1 MIQDD
6 SIKTIKGVGDKALEK
21 YEKLDIISVG
31 DLLEHYPRDYDEFK
45 GIRLIRSVHEGEL
58 AAIEGN
64 LVSRPQMKTKG
75 KLSILTTTMSDHSGG
90 MIDVTWF
97 NMPFLKNQ
105 LHMGTVYILR
115 GRVVRKRGR
124 LVMEQPKLYSKSDF
138 AHLMGKLRP
147 IYPLTKGLT
156 NNAITKAEEIALKET
171 EDLLEFLPIEIR
183 QRQNLMDYK
192 KALKTIHFPTTKEE
206 LIEAR
211 RRLVFDELF
220 LYVLALRRIREASQE
235 KESRHI
241 IEPSEEVESFKND
254 LPFALTGAQEK
265 AYQEILADMGSGH
278 VMSRLVQGDVGSGKT
293 IVALLCLYQVV
304 KNGAQGALMVP
315 TEVLAKQH
323 LGTFRRLLNG
333 GGSGEEQMEVS
344 SADSSSESAVLQEEN
359 SENTI
364 TIEALTGSMTAKE
377 KKEVKA
383 RLKTGEIDILIGTHA
398 LLQEDVEFQNLA
410 LVVTDEQHRF
420 GVRQREIFMGKGD
433 VPHILAMS
441 ATPIPRTLAL
451 ILYGDMDLTVIDEKP
466 ANRLPVKNAL
476 VNTSYRP
483 NAVIFMKKRVAEG
496 EQCYVIC
503 PMVEESEDS
512 DLENV
517 TIYAE
522 ELREQMNA
530 PGQKTPAEVG
540 GDTATDKP
548 IRIEAL
554 HGRMK
559 PKQKDE
565 IMERFAAHEIDILV
579 STTVIEVGIDVPNA
593 TTMLIEN
600 AERFGLATL
609 HQLRGRIG
617 RGSKQSY
624 CIFMMGQESKEARE
638 RLQILE
644 RSNDGFHVASED
656 LKNRGQG
663 DLFGTMQSGEK
674 VFTLADVYE
683 DAKILEEA
691 AEEAKNYSLEKLFS
705 SQKDLTNRKDAFR
718 DSKNQNVRLLKK
730 VNRYMGDVIL

>member
-1 MIQDD
+1 MRQEDGIM
-6 SIKTIKGVGDKALEK
+6 TIKGVGEKAVEK
-21 YEKLDIISVG
+21 FDKLDIVTVG
-31 DLLEHYPRDYDEFK
+31 DLLEHYPRDYDEVRPIK
-45 GIRLIRSVHEGEL
+45 EIRALKEGEL
-58 AAIEGN
+58 AAIEAN
-64 LVSRPQMKTKG
+64 MVSRPQMKLHG
-75 KLSILTTTMSDHSGG
+75 KLKIITTVMTDHSGK

-115 GRVVRKRGR
+115 GRVVRKRDR
-124 LVMEQPKLYSKSDF
+124 LVMEQPKIYTKQDF
-138 AHLMGKLRP
+138 YNIVGKLRP

-156 NNAITKAEEIALKET
+156 NNAIIKAMESALKES
-171 EDLLEFLPIEIR
+171 EDILEYIPKEIR
-183 QRQNLMDYK
+183 NRNNLIGYK
-192 KALKTIHFPTTKEE
+192 KALKDIHFPKKKEE
-206 LIEAR
+206 LKDAR

-220 LYVLALRRIREASQE
+220 LYILAL
-235 KESRHI
+235 KHI
-241 IEPSEEVESFKND
+241 KKSSHAKDSTHVIKRTEEVDRFKND
-254 LPFALTGAQEK
+254 LPFELTNAQEK
-265 AYQEILADMGSGH
+265 AYDEIMKDMGSGQ

-304 KNGAQGALMVP
+304 LSGYQGALMVP
-315 TEVLAKQH
+315 TEVLAAQH
-323 LGTFRRLLNG
+323 VKTFGNMLSSATKL
-333 GGSGEEQMEVS
+333 SGEPIVTEQ
-344 SADSSSESAVLQEEN
+344 
-359 SENTI
+359 
-364 TIEALTGSMTAKE
+364 LTGSMTAKE
-377 KKEVKA
+377 KKAVKQ
-383 RLKTGEIDILIGTHA
+383 RLASGEIDIIIGTHA
-398 LLQEDVEFQNLA
+398 LLQEDVEFLSLG

-420 GVRQREIFMGKGD
+420 GVRQRETFFKKGEE
-433 VPHILAMS
+433 PHVLAMS

-476 VNTSYRP
+476 VGTAYREK
-483 NAVIFMKKRVAEG
+483 AYEFMEKRIAEG

-503 PMVEESEDS
+503 PMVDESEDS

-522 ELREQMNA
+522 DLR
-530 PGQKTPAEVG
+530 TVFPAS
-540 GDTATDKP
+540 

-617 RGSKQSY
+617 RGSAQSY
-624 CIFMMGQESKEARE
+624 CIFMMGSATQESKE
-638 RLQILE
+638 RLQVLE
-644 RSNDGFHVASED
+644 RSNDGFYVASED

-663 DLFGTMQSGEK
+663 DLFGTLQSGEK
-674 VFTLADVYE
+674 VFNLADIYE
-683 DAKILEEA
+683 DASILEAA
-691 AEEAKNYSLEKLFS
+691 AEEAKKYSLEKLFS
-705 SQKDLTNRKDAFR
+705 EQIDLTNEERAFQGP
-718 DSKNQNVRLLKK
+718 KNQDTRLMKK
-730 VNRYMGDVIL
+730 VSQYMGDVVL

>member
-1 MIQDD
+1 MYQDD
-6 SIKTIKGVGDKALEK
+6 GIMTIKGIGEKAVDKFA
-21 YEKLDIISVG
+21 KLGIEYVG
-31 DLLEHYPRDYDEFK
+31 DLLDHYPRDYDEVRP
-45 GIRLIRSVHEGEL
+45 IREIRSIKEGEL
-58 AAIEGN
+58 VAIEAN
-64 LVSRPQMKTKG
+64 MVSRPQMKLHGSLK
-75 KLSILTTTMSDHSGG
+75 ILTAVMTDHSGK

-105 LHMGTVYILR
+105 LHMGTNYILR
-115 GRVVRKRGR
+115 GRVVKKRDR
-124 LVMEQPKLYSKSDF
+124 LVMEQPKIYTKQEF
-138 AHLMGKLRP
+138 QNIVGKLRP

-156 NNAITKAEEIALKET
+156 NNAIIKAMEIALKEST
-171 EDLLEFLPIEIR
+171 DIYEYIPKEIR
-183 QRQNLMDYK
+183 SRQNLIGYK
-192 KALKTIHFPTTKEE
+192 KAMKDIHFPKQVED
-206 LIEAR
+206 LKEAR

-220 LYVLALRRIREASQE
+220 LYILALKHIKQSANE
-235 KESRHI
+235 KKSTHV
-241 IEPSEEVESFKND
+241 IERSKEVDLFKND
-254 LPFALTGAQEK
+254 LPFDLTKAQEK
-265 AYQEILADMGSGH
+265 AYKEIMDDMGSGL

-293 IVALLCLYQVV
+293 VVALLCLYQVV
-304 KNGAQGALMVP
+304 KAGKQGAMMVP
-315 TEVLAKQH
+315 TEVLANQH
-323 LGTFRRLLNG
+323 VKTFRGLLG
-333 GGSGEEQMEVS
+333 DDVT
-344 SADSSSESAVLQEEN
+344 V
-359 SENTI
+359 
-364 TIEALTGSMTAKE
+364 EALTGSMTAKQ
-377 KKEVKA
+377 KKDVKE
-383 RLKTGEIDILIGTHA
+383 RLSSGEIDIIIGTHA
-398 LLQEDVEFQNLA
+398 LLQEDVEFSDLA

-420 GVRQREIFMGKGD
+420 GVRQRETFFKKGEE
-433 VPHILAMS
+433 PHVLAMS

-476 VNTSYRP
+476 VGTNYRE
-483 NAVIFMKKRVAEG
+483 NAYVFMQKRIAEG

-503 PMVEESEDS
+503 PMVDESEDS

-522 ELREQMNA
+522 ELKQTM
-530 PGQKTPAEVG
+530 PPA
-540 GDTATDKP
+540 

-617 RGSKQSY
+617 RGSAQSY
-624 CIFMMGQESKEARE
+624 CIFMMGNTTQDTKE

-644 RSNDGFHVASED
+644 RSNDGFHVANED

-663 DLFGTMQSGEK
+663 DLFGTLQSGEK
-674 VFTLADVYE
+674 IFSLADIYE
-683 DAKILEEA
+683 DASILEAA
-691 AEEAKNYSLEKLFS
+691 AEEAKKFSLEKLFS
-705 SQKDLTNRKDAFR
+705 EQIDLTNENKAFQGPR
-718 DSKNQNVRLLKK
+718 NQDIHLMKK
-730 VNRYMGDVIL
+730 IYQYMGDVTL